1 MYGNFGVLRV
11 AHRIKFKRMG
21 SATLQLD
28 ELQAAEAAADR
39 AWKPR
44 ANQWA
49 IAITVTLATFMEV
62 LDTSI
67 ANVALPHIAGSLGAS
82 NDEAT
87 WVLTSYLVSNA
98 IILPAS
104 AYLTTFIGR
113 KKFYMICVVMF
124 GISSML
130 CGMAPSLGWLVF
142 FRVLQGAGGG
152 GLAPSEQSILAD
164 TFSPKQ
170 RGQAFALYG
179 LAVVCAPAIGPTLGG
194 WITDNYNWRWIFFIN
209 VPVAILSLYLTNKL
223 VEDPPH
229 IKRQV
234 AKSAKEGLK
243 LDYFGF
249 GLLATGFGSLEF
261 LLDKGQEDDW
271 FGSPIIVA
279 FAIVCVASL
288 VTLILW
294 EMHEIRVKKRPILNL
309 TLFRKRTFAIPFV
322 LMFVLGFTLYGT
334 TVLIPQLVQTLLG
347 YTAELAGLVISPG
360 ALCIMLM
367 MPVVGILV
375 GKTDPRYL
383 ICYGFTMLAVS
394 MVVMHTFSLES
405 SFKYIMWVRVLQASG
420 LAFLFIPINTISYT
434 GVPRE
439 QSNDVSG
446 LTNLARNIGGST
458 GTAFVA
464 TMLTRRQQAHE
475 AVMVRALQPAN
486 EAFRNQVNRM
496 KGMFPGGGNGAASG
510 FGGKTSGNL
519 HTAQAFIYAQM
530 HRQSAMLAYMDIIAV
545 FAVFCACMIPLVLAI
560 GRIQP
565 PSGDA
570 PAAH

>member
-1 MYGNFGVLRV
+1 M
-11 AHRIKFKRMG
+11 AT
-21 SATLQLD
+21 ATLQMD
-28 ELQAAEAAADR
+28 ELTAAEAAAER

-49 IAITVTLATFMEV
+49 IALTVTLATFMEV

-113 KKFYMICVVMF
+113 KKFYMICVVLF
-124 GISSML
+124 GISSMM
-130 CGMAPSLGWLVF
+130 CGLAPSLPILVLC
-142 FRVLQGAGGG
+142 RVLQGAGGG
-152 GLAPSEQSILAD
+152 GLAPSEQAILAD
-164 TFSPKQ
+164 TFSPKD
-170 RGQAFALYG
+170 RGKAFAMYG

-209 VPVAILSLYLTNKL
+209 VPIAILSLYLTNRL

-229 IKRQV
+229 IKREV
-234 AKSAKEGLK
+234 AKSAREGLK
-243 LDYFGF
+243 LDLFGF

-261 LLDKGQEDDW
+261 ILDKGQEDDW
-271 FGSPIIVA
+271 FGSPLITFFV
-279 FAIVCVASL
+279 VLCVVSL
-288 VTLILW
+288 ATLIFW
-294 EMHEIRVKKRPILNL
+294 ELYQLRIKKRPILNL
-309 TLFRKRTFAIPFV
+309 TLFKRRTFAIPFV

-334 TVLIPQLVQTLLG
+334 TVLIPQMVQTLLG
-347 YTAELAGLVISPG
+347 YTAQLAGLVISPG
-360 ALCIMLM
+360 AICIMLM

-383 ICYGFTMLAVS
+383 ICYGFTMLSIS
-394 MVVMHTFSLES
+394 MVVMHSFSLGS

-420 LAFLFIPINTISYT
+420 LAFLFIPINTISYV

-439 QSNDVSG
+439 QNNDVSG

-464 TMLTRRQQAHE
+464 TMLTRGQQRHE
-475 AVMVRALQPAN
+475 AVMVRGLLPGN
-486 EAFRNQVNRM
+486 EAFRNQVNRL
-496 KGMFPGGGNGAASG
+496 KGRFPGGGNGAASG
-510 FGGKTSGNL
+510 FGGKASGNL
-519 HTAQAFIYAQM
+519 HSAQAFIYAQL
-530 HRQSAMLAYMDIIAV
+530 HRQSAMLAYMDIIAI
-545 FAVFCACMIPLVLAI
+545 FAIFCVCMIPLVLAI
-560 GRIQP
+560 GRSKP
-565 PSGDA
+565 PAGDA
-570 PAAH
+570 PMH

>member
-1 MYGNFGVLRV
+1 M
-11 AHRIKFKRMG
+11 
-21 SATLQLD
+21 ATATAQMD
-28 ELQAAEAAADR
+28 ELQAAQLAADR

-82 NDEAT
+82 ENEAT

-104 AYLTTFIGR
+104 AYLIGFIGR
-113 KKFYMICVVMF
+113 KRFYMICVVLF
-124 GISSML
+124 GVSSML
-130 CGMAPSLGWLVF
+130 CGLAPSLGVLIF
-142 FRVLQGAGGG
+142 CRVLQGAGGG
-152 GLAPSEQSILAD
+152 GLAPSEQAILAD

-179 LAVVCAPAIGPTLGG
+179 FAVVCAPAIGPTLGG

-209 VPVAILSLYLTNKL
+209 VPVAILSLYLTNRM

-229 IKRQV
+229 IKREV
-234 AKSAKEGLK
+234 ARSHREGLK

-261 LLDKGQEDDW
+261 ILDKGQEDDW
-271 FGSPIIVA
+271 FGSQVITFFV
-279 FAIVCVASL
+279 VLCVVSL
-288 VTLILW
+288 VTLLVW
-294 EMHEIRVKKRPILNL
+294 ELYQLKIKKRPILNL
-309 TLFRKRTFAIPFV
+309 TLFKRRTFAIPFV

-360 ALCIMLM
+360 ALMILLM
-367 MPVVGILV
+367 MPVVGFLV
-375 GKTDPRYL
+375 GKVDPRYL
-383 ICYGFTMLAVS
+383 ICYGFVMLSVS
-394 MVVMHTFSLES
+394 MLVMHTFSLGS
-405 SFKYIMWVRVLQASG
+405 SFTYIMWVRVLQASG
-420 LAFLFIPINTISYT
+420 LAFLFIPINTISYV

-439 QSNDVSG
+439 QSNDVAG

-458 GTAFVA
+458 GTALVA
-464 TMLTRRQQAHE
+464 TMLTRRQAAHE
-475 AVMVRALQPAN
+475 AAMVRNLTAGN
-486 EAFRNQVNRM
+486 EAFRNQVNSL
-496 KGMFPGGGNGAASG
+496 KGLFRGGGNGASG
-510 FGGKTSGNL
+510 FGGKASGNV
-519 HTAQAFIYAQM
+519 HTAQAFLYNQL
-530 HRQSAMLAYMDIIAV
+530 HRQSAMLAYMDIIAI

-560 GRIQP
+560 GRTKSP
-565 PSGDA
+565 GGDA
-570 PAAH
+570 PAH